1 MLSADLA
8 TFPPS
13 HFIGAVPNK
22 TRTEKSLT
30 GREAEVIWTCKTKE
44 IDHYSLA
51 KDAAVARRAVHLAGG
66 FHCVVIGAREH
77 DTMNERDEDG
87 KLVTTAS
94 KLTRSGRE
102 AARQVPSD
110 WHMTVAMSDSLE
122 RLHIH
127 GHLFLYPYGEEEGEL
142 MEERPEDWREYYK
155 DEFERTQPFEF
166 WTLRGVAIAFKSTGR
181 LVLPE
186 PKVRASG

>member
-1 MLSADLA
+1 M
-8 TFPPS
+8 
-13 HFIGAVPNK
+13 
-22 TRTEKSLT
+22 T
-30 GREAEVIWTCKTKE
+30 GQDAEVIWTCQTDE
-44 IDHYSLA
+44 IKPYSLA
-51 KDAAVARRAVHLAGG
+51 KDAAVARRAAILAGG
-66 FHCVVIGAREH
+66 FRCVVIRAREH

-94 KLTRSGRE
+94 RLTQSGKE
-102 AARQVPSD
+102 AARKVPSD
-110 WHMTVAMSDSLE
+110 WHMTVAMGDSFD

-166 WTLRGVAIAFKSTGR
+166 WTLRGVVIALKSTRR

-186 PKVRASG
+186 PKVRASD